1 MNKNIVFQLGMVG
14 PSYLPHAYPRLI
26 GRHAL
31 CFFGD
36 MKIALSFLRR
46 LPRLAHTLTCLAV
59 LYSTAAQSAP
69 TPQTLPD
76 QLIGTAQAFL
86 EATVADYLQRSAIA
100 GRHEIDMNR
109 LDPRL
114 RMPFCDQPL
123 YASLENPPQP
133 IGRVTVRVGCSGRSP
148 WSVFVPAQ
156 VRLYRDVV
164 AVARPLSRSSTLG
177 FGDIRLAERDVGQLS
192 QGYLTELDQAL
203 GYKLT
208 RPVTADQVLTPNH
221 LERADVISKGDQVV
235 ISARNTGLNVR
246 MPGEALGDGAPGEQ
260 IRVRNLSSKR
270 IIKAR
275 ITGPGQVEVDL

>member
-1 MNKNIVFQLGMVG
+1 MKTVLSFIR
-14 PSYLPHAYPRLI
+14 RLTTQ
-26 GRHAL
+26 AL
-31 CFFGD
+31 CLACV
-36 MKIALSFLRR
+36 ALPQGAF
-46 LPRLAHTLTCLAV
+46 AQ
-59 LYSTAAQSAP
+59 AAPP
-69 TPQTLPD
+69 TQTLPD

-86 EATVADYLQRSAIA
+86 EVSVADYLQRSAIA

-114 RMPFCDQPL
+114 RMPHCDQPL

-133 IGRVTVRVGCSGRSP
+133 IGRVTVRVGCSGHSP

-164 AVARPLSRSSTLG
+164 AAARPLSRSTTLG
-177 FGDIRLAERDVGQLS
+177 MADIRLAERDVGQLN

-208 RPVTADQVLTPNH
+208 RPIIVDQILTPNH

-235 ISARNTGLNVR
+235 ISARNNSLNVR
-246 MPGEALGDGAPGEQ
+246 MPGEALGSGAPGEQ
-260 IRVRNLSSKR
+260 ISVRNLGSKR

-275 ITGPGQVEVDL
+275 IIGPGQVEVDL